1 MARKIID
8 IGAIGN
14 DGTGDSIRDSFRKVN
29 DNFRELYSSLG
40 LGDKLTFKN
49 LEDTPGS
56 YAGQENAVVA
66 VNPTETGLM
75 FKQLVPGTGIQ
86 FDFTTNPAE
95 IGISTIFSEIS
106 GDPTPQL
113 GGDLSARSG
122 GSQWRILDLTTPIFQ
137 DEAAPKSY
145 ADTKIGRGGT
155 TSIDPRTNA
164 VNPDFGVMTG
174 PLILSRD
181 PEPDDDETYNGLIA
195 ATKRYVDSSAF
206 GSSVN
211 LYVAMSGKDERPGVS
226 AAVQG
231 RALAYAYRTLEA
243 ALKRAEELVLESR
256 VEIGPYKKVLTY
268 GNGAGECYL
277 NSITEAPGGG
287 AGFAGTIYMSVSNVE
302 IASVGNNYRPGD
314 ILTISGGTFTEACR
328 IEILTTTSLP
338 GGVLTFRVISTGVY
352 SVLPG
357 SSAVATTSN
366 SAFGNGAAFD
376 ITFSVN
382 NITIDSPGSG
392 YGLVSVR
399 ITGGGGSGAFGSA
412 DVVNGQIAGITIT
425 DKGAGFTS
433 LPSLIV
439 NLPRFK
445 IFTDGARTDFTG
457 DVTDNSAQAI
467 RSRDIREGLYLR
479 GERSGALAQILSHS
493 GQLDGDDEIFDVD
506 IQFGAFQ
513 LNEPISYGD
522 ITKNIQITVLV
533 ESGTYEENF
542 PLRVPQNVAIV
553 GDEFRRCIVKPKKGV
568 SSSPWAL
575 LHFRRDDQVDG
586 NVRGPNNLNLLAP
599 TDRPFGYHYLHD
611 PSQPCYPL
619 INNPGNYRA
628 AADLLSL
635 NKTFIAAEVIGFI
648 NDRKLKGIS
657 PFSQNFDYDQNIC
670 QRDVGLLIDSMAFDL
685 RYGGQDRTISAALKY
700 YGNASGLIAITTQ
713 LSQTLAAI
721 NRINVLA
728 QDILQN
734 NPIDESLQ
742 ATYPQIID
750 RAFVTETGAPA
761 VFESLINAVQDVI
774 DGSGAVNYPEENDKM
789 DAFLLNDAVIVRAIT
804 IQGHGGFSMV
814 LDPTGQVLAKSP
826 YIQEAASFSRSIGT
840 KKFTGGMFVDGF
852 SGNLEFRIYQKL
864 SNTRLLVN
872 SLKREPKLPASFIVD
887 DQVYRINYVRDYIF
901 DPAGSTAQFVLDE
914 TTPWPFDVFTY
925 NSAICRRDVGL
936 IIDGLGYD
944 ILFDTNYNARKAG
957 LLYREANAEVVI
969 NTQKIL
975 TVQSVA
981 YAHELASDVV
991 SSSSAAVSV
1000 VNRSNNA
1007 ITKTIN
1013 NGVSFA
1019 PAVAFTNPPGVS
1031 ADIANA
1037 KVQILNNLL
1046 YIKEDCMGWILAQI
1060 ADGSIA
1066 LFPPSY
1072 SYNSNAYNRRFEA
1085 ILLAVVYDTLYG
1097 GNSQSRDIGLQF
1109 YNGVGDAV
1117 AFQFDVANEKDELVA
1132 AVERLKYVTQQVLQN
1147 LNPTVSYTT
1156 ISRYSGT
1163 VVGGATITNISALFD
1178 IVISIIND
1186 VTAAPAEVLPSPTAF
1201 GYDPTRV
1208 TARTTLLASKTTIQ
1222 DSTINFINENANKFE
1237 VLMPGNRSMLSNDFT
1252 QVADMGYGLVTTNGG
1267 LTEAVSMFT
1276 YYCQISYYSV
1286 NGGQIRSIGGS
1297 SAHGVYGLVAEGA
1310 DPLEVPVPVTLYHN
1324 FSQGAS
1330 IYSPTIAYPAAQ
1342 GNLYLFVEY
1351 DDYIP
1356 LNKCELE
1363 IDHRE
1368 FATFTGNIVGTTLD
1382 ITTMSTGEIRVGDT
1396 IYASG
1401 INPVR
1406 VTAFGTGTG
1415 GAGTYTLEAS
1425 RTYPSGP
1432 LWGSGYTGTIVKYP
1446 VTSVTTVDL
1455 PAGIAKINLG
1465 TASAAAGATGI
1476 IEGLFAT
1483 LPDNYKVT
1491 IRALSQVVLTGDV
1504 VSVTTRPSTGLVLDE
1519 APQVYRILEFE
1530 NYNDIRTCTI
1540 SVALETVI
1548 TTVAAHEQQ
1557 PGNPVKFIVSEG
1569 GTIPPGLTT
1578 NTVYYILTSGFTPN
1592 SFKIS
1597 TERDGNP
1604 VRVTGAGSGTFS
1616 FNTYGLARTTLRENY
1631 DYIDFTTLAY
1641 QPFRGSLTNF
1651 TVDYPANPT
1660 FVVSPGHGLIKGT
1673 VIRLSTTGNL
1683 PGGVSILKHYFVH
1696 NILDADKFEI
1706 SATIGTGS
1714 IPVTFTT
1721 TGTGVHSY
1729 GRVLGERGDSSFAIQ
1744 SLSSLDRNRVLDSV
1758 FTWKGTVHEVL
1769 NYTPPTTGTPY
1780 GLLEIDP
1787 PLNDAVTPYTSQI
1800 SHKASVKKD
1809 AGGNLTIR
1817 IALTRVT
1824 SHDMLEIGTGSYAD
1838 TNYPNE
1844 IYGPSVNP
1852 ASDAN
1857 ETQERGVGRTF
1868 YVTTDQFGNFR
1879 VGPYFRVDQ
1888 GTGNVTFSAAI
1899 TLSNLDGFGFK
1910 RGVPVSEFSTD
1921 DSMSDNATD
1930 TVPTEQAVRTYVERR
1945 LGLSHAGNI
1954 LSPGTLIPE
1963 DVGGF
1968 LALNGLLS
1976 MKGDLLMGNGVQ
1988 NYKIQN
1994 LDNPINPTDAV
2005 NLRSL
2010 TFNNFQEVS
2019 LNNINAGDI
2028 LTFTGAGRQAIN
2040 AALVGDIAYGF
2051 DSTANTVTA
2060 SINPGV
2066 ISNTQIDAAA
2076 NIAQSKLN
2084 LNAAT
2089 ARVNATGITQADR
2102 GLSSFDDAQ
2111 FTVTNGW
2118 VTIKNNGISLNKVQQ
2133 LASRTV
2139 VGNPNIATSDASA
2152 VSFNSVIDLGG
2163 GIKKSQYVSTGI
2175 LRRKGFVATGDSDYE
2190 VIETTAQ
2197 NDPDTIVKRDSQGN
2211 FTANIVTVG
2220 SIKSGTNVVLD
2231 VETSATGGFVQLHG
2245 FNGTTGLLIGD
2256 GTTSADRTSY
2266 YDNDRHIFRSQNR
2279 LSLAPITASQ
2289 LTAQSITTGSD
2300 TTIGTI
2306 TGQWV
2311 LASSPG
2317 VTNNRG
2323 NSRMQATY
2331 SADLAEF
2338 YEGDKEYDTGTVLI
2352 FGGEKEVTISTQAFD
2367 YRVAGV
2373 VSDDAAFSMYG
2384 ACPGFKNQIALQ
2396 GRVPCKVVGK
2406 IQKGD
2411 LIVTSNIPGVAMSA
2425 KHNAP
2430 SGTIIGKALENY
2442 DSDHI
2447 GTIEVAV
2454 GRT

>member
-40 LGDKLTFKN
+40 LGEKLTFRN
-49 LEDTPGS
+49 LEDTPNS
-56 YAGQENAVVA
+56 YAGQENAIVA

-86 FDFTTNPAE
+86 FDFTSNSNE

-106 GDPTPQL
+106 GDATPQL

-122 GSQWRILDLTTPIFQ
+122 GSQWRVLDLTTPIFQ
-137 DEAAPKSY
+137 DEAATKGY

-155 TSIDPRTNA
+155 NSIDPRTNA

-206 GSSVN
+206 GSAVN
-211 LYVAMSGKDERPGVS
+211 LYVATSGKDERPGVS
-226 AAVQG
+226 GAVQG
-231 RALAYAYRTLEA
+231 RALAYAYRTFEA
-243 ALKRAEELVLESR
+243 ALKRAEELVNESR

-277 NSITEAPGGG
+277 ANIVEAPGGG
-287 AGFAGTIYMSVSNVE
+287 AGFAGTIFMSVSGVQ
-302 IASVGNNYRPGD
+302 IDSVGNNYRPGD

-357 SSAVATTSN
+357 SSAVATTTN
-366 SAFGNGAAFD
+366 SAFGNGAKFD
-376 ITFSVN
+376 LTYSVN
-382 NITIDSPGSG
+382 NIVIDSPGSG

-412 DVVNGQIAGITIT
+412 DVVNGSIASITIT
-425 DKGAGFTS
+425 DKGTGFTA
-433 LPSLIV
+433 LPSLVV

-506 IQFGAFQ
+506 VQFGAFE
-513 LNEPISYGD
+513 LTEPISYGD
-522 ITKNIQITVLV
+522 ITKNIQITILV

-553 GDEFRRCIVKPKKGV
+553 GDEFRRCIVKPKKGI

-575 LHFRRDDQVDG
+575 LYFRRDDEVDG

-628 AADLLSL
+628 AADILTL

-648 NDRKLKGIS
+648 NDRKIKGIA
-657 PFSQNFDYDQNIC
+657 PFSQTFDYDQNIC

-721 NRINVLA
+721 DRINVLA
-728 QDILQN
+728 QDILAN
-734 NPIDESLQ
+734 EPIDESLQ
-742 ATYPQIID
+742 GTYSQIID
-750 RAFVTETGAPA
+750 RAFVTEVGAA
-761 VFESLINAVQDVI
+761 TVFEELVDAVKDVI

-789 DAFLLNDAVIVRAIT
+789 DAFLMNDAVIVRAVT

-826 YIQEAASFSRSIGT
+826 YIQEAASFSRSIGK

-852 SGNLEFRIYQKL
+852 AGNLEFRIYQKL

-925 NSAICRRDVGL
+925 NSSICRRDVGL

-944 ILFDTNYNARKAG
+944 ILFDTNYHARKAG

-969 NTQKIL
+969 TTQKIL
-975 TVQSVA
+975 TVQSIA
-981 YAHELASDVV
+981 YAHELAGGLV
-991 SSSSAAVSV
+991 SSSSAALTV
-1000 VNRSNNA
+1000 VNRSSNA
-1007 ITKTIN
+1007 IVKTIN
-1013 NGVSFA
+1013 NGISFA
-1019 PAVAFTNPPGVS
+1019 PSVAFTNPPGVD
-1031 ADIANA
+1031 ADIASA
-1037 KVQILNNLL
+1037 KLQILNNLL

-1060 ADGSIA
+1060 ADGSVT
-1066 LFPPSY
+1066 LYPPSY
-1072 SYNSNAYNRRFEA
+1072 VYNSNAYNRKFEA
-1085 ILLAVVYDTLYG
+1085 ILLAIVHDELYG
-1097 GNSQSRDIGLQF
+1097 GNKETRDIGLQF
-1109 YNGVGDAV
+1109 YNGVGDLV
-1117 AFQFDVANEKDELVA
+1117 QFQFNDSEKDELAA
-1132 AVERLKYVTQQVLQN
+1132 AVGRLKSVTLSVLQN
-1147 LNPTVSYTT
+1147 LAPAISYTT
-1156 ISRYSGT
+1156 ISRISGT
-1163 VVGGATITNISALFD
+1163 VVGLTTRTSISSRFDTI
-1178 IVISIIND
+1178 ISIIND
-1186 VTAAPAEVLPSPTAF
+1186 VSTAPAEVLPSPSTYV
-1201 GYDPTRV
+1201 YDPARV
-1208 TARTTLLASKTTIQ
+1208 TARTTLLSGKTSIQ
-1222 DSTINFINENANKFE
+1222 DDTIDFITENANKFE

-1276 YYCQISYYSV
+1276 YYCQISYYSI

-1297 SAHGVYGLVAEGA
+1297 SAHGVFGLVAEGA
-1310 DPLEVPVPVTLYHN
+1310 DPLEVPVPVTLYHD

-1330 IYSPTIAYPAAQ
+1330 VYSPTIAFPASQ
-1342 GNLYLFVEY
+1342 GNLYIFVEY
-1351 DDYIP
+1351 DDYVP
-1356 LNKCELE
+1356 LNKGELE
-1363 IDHRE
+1363 VDHRE
-1368 FATFTGNIVGTTLD
+1368 FATFTGTITGTSLD
-1382 ITTMSTGEIRVGDT
+1382 VTTMSTGLLQVGDT
-1396 IYASG
+1396 VYGSG
-1401 INPVR
+1401 IEPVKI
-1406 VTAFGTGTG
+1406 TGFGTGSG
-1415 GAGTYTLEAS
+1415 GAGTYTLAAS
-1425 RTYPSGP
+1425 RTFPSGS
-1432 LWGSGYTGTIVKYP
+1432 LWGSGLTGSIVKYP
-1446 VTSVTTVDL
+1446 ITSVTTVDL
-1455 PAGIAKINLG
+1455 PDGVAKINLG
-1465 TASAAAGATGI
+1465 TASAASGAAGVV
-1476 IEGLFAT
+1476 EGLFAS

-1491 IRALSQVVLTGDV
+1491 IRALSQIVLTGDV
-1504 VSVTTRPSTGLVLDE
+1504 VTVTTRPSTGLVLDE

-1530 NYNDIRTCTI
+1530 NYDDIRTCTI
-1540 SVALETVI
+1540 SVATETVI
-1548 TTVAAHEQQ
+1548 TTTLIHEQQ
-1557 PGNPVKFIVSEG
+1557 PGNPIRFRVSEG
-1569 GTIPPGLTT
+1569 GTLPTGIIA

-1597 TERDGNP
+1597 AERDGTPIN
-1604 VRVTGAGSGTFS
+1604 VTGAGSGTFS

-1631 DYIDFTTLAY
+1631 DYVDFTTLGY
-1641 QPFRGSLTNF
+1641 QPFRGSQTTF
-1651 TVDYPANPT
+1651 TVGFPANPT
-1660 FVVSPGHGLIKGT
+1660 FVTSVGHGLTIGT
-1673 VIRLSTTGNL
+1673 VIRLITTGNL
-1683 PGGVSILKHYFVH
+1683 PGGVSVLKHYFVH
-1696 NILDADKFEI
+1696 NILDADRFEI
-1706 SATIGTGS
+1706 SATIGIGS
-1714 IPVTFTT
+1714 NPVTFTGV
-1721 TGTGVHSY
+1721 GTGVHSY
-1729 GRVLGERGDSSFAIQ
+1729 GRVLGEVGDTSFAVQ
-1744 SLSSLDRNRVLDSV
+1744 SLSTLDRNRVLDSI
-1758 FTWKGTVHEVL
+1758 FTWKGTVHQIL
-1769 NYTPPTTGTPY
+1769 NYTPPTSLTPY
-1780 GLLEIDP
+1780 GLIEIDP
-1787 PLNDAVTPYTSQI
+1787 PLADNVTKYTAQI
-1800 SHKASVKKD
+1800 SHKGSVRKN

-1824 SHDMLEIGTGSYAD
+1824 SHDLLEIGTGSYAD

-1852 ASDAN
+1852 ATDAN

-1930 TVPTEQAVRTYVERR
+1930 TVPTEQAVRTYIERR
-1945 LGLSHAGNI
+1945 LGLTHAGNI
-1954 LSPGTLIPE
+1954 VSPGALIPE

-1968 LALNGLLS
+1968 MALNGLLS
-1976 MKGDLLMGNGVQ
+1976 MRGDLLMGNGIQ

-2019 LNNINAGDI
+2019 LNNINAGDV

-2040 AALVGDIAYGF
+2040 AAIVGDIDYSF
-2051 DSTANTVTA
+2051 DSTANTITA
-2060 SINPGV
+2060 NINPGV
-2066 ISNTQIDAAA
+2066 INNVEIGVAA

-2084 LNAAT
+2084 LNSATTRVSAA
-2089 ARVNATGITQADR
+2089 GITQADR

-2118 VTIKNNGISLNKVQQ
+2118 VTIKNNGITLNKVQQ
-2133 LASRTV
+2133 IASRTV
-2139 VGNPNIATSDASA
+2139 VGNSNIATADVSA
-2152 VSFNSVIDLGG
+2152 VSFATVVDLGG
-2163 GIKKSQYVSTGI
+2163 AIKKSQYSSTGI
-2175 LRRKGFVATGDSDYE
+2175 LRRRGFVPTGDSDYE
-2190 VIETTAQ
+2190 VLESTAQ
-2197 NDPDTIVKRDSQGN
+2197 SDPSTLVFRDTQSN
-2211 FTANIVTVG
+2211 FSANIITIN
-2220 SIKSGTNVVLD
+2220 SIKSGANIVLD
-2231 VETSATGGFVQLHG
+2231 VETSATGGFVQVHG

-2256 GTTSADRTSY
+2256 GTTPADRTTY

-2289 LTAQSITTGSD
+2289 ITVQSITTGGD

-2352 FGGEKEVTISTQAFD
+2352 FGGDKEVTISTQAFD
-2367 YRVAGV
+2367 HRVAGV

-2406 IQKGD
+2406 VQKGD
-2411 LIVTSNIPGVAMSA
+2411 LIVTSNVPGVAMSA
-2425 KHNAP
+2425 KNNAP
-2430 SGTIIGKALENY
+2430 SGTIIGKSLEDY

>member
-40 LGDKLTFKN
+40 LGDKLTFRN
-49 LEDTPGS
+49 LEDTPNS

-86 FDFTTNPAE
+86 FDFTTNSQE

-137 DEAAPKSY
+137 TEAANKSY

-181 PEPDDDETYNGLIA
+181 PEPDDDETYNGLVA

-211 LYVAMSGKDERPGVS
+211 LYVAVSGKDERPGVS
-226 AAVQG
+226 SAVQG
-231 RALAYAYRTLEA
+231 RALAYAYRTFES

-268 GNGAGECYL
+268 GNGIGECFL
-277 NSITEAPGGG
+277 SSIAEAPGGG
-287 AGFAGTIYMSVSNVE
+287 AGFAGTIFMSVSNVQ
-302 IASVGNNYRPGD
+302 INSVGNNYRPGD
-314 ILTISGGTFTEACR
+314 ILTILGGTFTEACR

-357 SSAVATTSN
+357 SVGVATSSTS
-366 SAFGNGAAFD
+366 SFGNGAAFD
-376 ITFSVN
+376 ITYSVN
-382 NITIDSPGSG
+382 NIVINSPGSG
-392 YGLVSVR
+392 YSLVSVR
-399 ITGGGGSGAFGSA
+399 IVGGGGSGAFGSA
-412 DVVNGQIAGITIT
+412 DVAGGEIASITIT

-433 LPSLIV
+433 LPSLVV

-457 DVTDNSAQAI
+457 DVTDNSPQAI
-467 RSRDIREGLYLR
+467 RSRDLREGLFLR

-506 IQFGAFQ
+506 IQFGSFEVG
-513 LNEPISYGD
+513 EPISYGD
-522 ITKNIQITVLV
+522 VTKNIQITILV
-533 ESGTYEENF
+533 ESGIYEENF

-575 LHFRRDDQVDG
+575 IHFRRDDDIDG
-586 NVRGPNNLNLLAP
+586 NVRGNNNLNLVAP
-599 TDRPFGYHYLHD
+599 TGQNFGYHYLHD
-611 PSQPCYPL
+611 PSRPCYPI

-628 AADLLSL
+628 AADLLTL
-635 NKTFIAAEVIGFI
+635 NKTFIAAELIGFI
-648 NDRKLKGIS
+648 NDRKLKSIT
-657 PFSQNFDYDQNIC
+657 PFSPTFEYDQNLWL
-670 QRDVGLLIDSMAFDL
+670 RDIGILLDSVTFDL
-685 RYGGQDRTISAALKY
+685 RYGGQDRTIASALECY
-700 YGNASGLIAITTQ
+700 SSDEGITANPAEI
-713 LSQTLAAI
+713 SQTLAVI
-721 NRINVLA
+721 QRIDVLA
-728 QDILQN
+728 QEILQN
-734 NPIDESLQ
+734 SPIGESLQ
-742 ATYPQIID
+742 ATYSQIID
-750 RAFVTETGAPA
+750 RAFVTEVGAST
-761 VFESLINAVQDVI
+761 VFSSLITAIEDVI
-774 DGSGAVNYPEENDKM
+774 DGSGSVNYPEENDKM
-789 DAFLLNDAVIVRAIT
+789 DAFLLNDAVIVRAVT

-814 LDPTGQVLAKSP
+814 LDPLGQVLAKSP
-826 YIQEAASFSRSIGT
+826 YIQEAASFSRSIGK

-852 SGNLEFRIYQKL
+852 AGNLEFKIFEKI

-872 SLKREPKLPASFIVD
+872 GLKREPKLPASFIVD
-887 DQVYRINYVRDYIF
+887 DQVYRINYVRDYVF

-944 ILFDTNYNARKAG
+944 IVFDTNYNARKAG

-969 NTQKIL
+969 DTQKLL
-975 TVQSVA
+975 TVEA
-981 YAHELASDVV
+981 IAFAHDLASDIVA
-991 SSSSAAVSV
+991 SSSAAVSV
-1000 VNRSNNA
+1000 VSRSNSA
-1007 ITKTIN
+1007 ITKIIN

-1019 PAVAFTNPPGVS
+1019 PAIAFTNPPALDSEIV
-1031 ADIANA
+1031 NA
-1037 KVQILNNLL
+1037 KNQILNNLL
-1046 YIKEDCMGWILAQI
+1046 YIKEDCMGWILSQI
-1060 ADGSIA
+1060 ADGSVT
-1066 LFPPSY
+1066 LFPPAY
-1072 SYNSNAYNRRFEA
+1072 SYNSNVYNRRFEA
-1085 ILLAVVYDTLYG
+1085 ILLAVVYDSLYG

-1109 YNGVGDAV
+1109 YNGVGDAI
-1117 AFQFDVANEKDELVA
+1117 AFQFDIAEKEELVA
-1132 AVERLKYVTQQVLQN
+1132 AVGRLKLVTQQILQN
-1147 LNPTVSYTT
+1147 LNPSISYTT
-1156 ISRYSGT
+1156 ITRITGPVVSGP
-1163 VVGGATITNISALFD
+1163 TISNISALFD
-1178 IVISIIND
+1178 IVISIIDN
-1186 VTAAPAEVLPSPTAF
+1186 VSAAPAEVLPSLGAF

-1208 TARTTLLASKTTIQ
+1208 AARTALLSGKTSIQ
-1222 DSTINFINENANKFE
+1222 NGAIDFITANANKFE
-1237 VLMPGNRSMLSNDFT
+1237 VLMSGNRSMLSNDFT
-1252 QVADMGYGLVTTNGG
+1252 QVCDMGYGLVTTNGG

-1276 YYCQISYYSV
+1276 YYCQISYYSI

-1297 SAHGVYGLVAEGA
+1297 SAHGVFGLVAEGA
-1310 DPLEVPVPVTLYHN
+1310 DPLEVPVPVTLYHD
-1324 FSQGAS
+1324 FSQGADV
-1330 IYSPTIAYPAAQ
+1330 YSPTIAFPAAQ
-1342 GNLYLFVEY
+1342 GNLYIFVRY

-1356 LNKCELE
+1356 LNKSELE

-1368 FATFTGNIVGTTLD
+1368 FATFIGAIVGTTLTV
-1382 ITTMSTGEIRVGDT
+1382 TTMSTGDLKVGDT
-1396 IYASG
+1396 IYATG
-1401 INPVR
+1401 IAPVR
-1406 VTAFGTGTG
+1406 ITAVVSGSG
-1415 GAGTYTLEAS
+1415 GVGTYTLANS
-1425 RTYPSGP
+1425 RTYTSGP
-1432 LWGSGYTGTIVKYP
+1432 LSGSGYTGNIVKYP
-1446 VTSVTTVDL
+1446 VTSVTTQDL
-1455 PAGIAKINLG
+1455 PEGIAKVNLG

-1476 IEGLFAT
+1476 VEGLFAS
-1483 LPDNYKVT
+1483 LPDNYRVT
-1491 IRALSQVVLTGDV
+1491 IRALSQIVLTGDV

-1519 APQVYRILEFE
+1519 APLVYRILEFE

-1540 SVALETVI
+1540 SVARETVI
-1548 TTVAAHEQQ
+1548 TTVAPHEQR
-1557 PGNPVKFIVSEG
+1557 PGNPIKFQVSDG
-1569 GTIPPGLTT
+1569 GTIPGGLTT
-1578 NTVYYILTSGFTPN
+1578 NTIYYILTSGFTLS

-1597 TERDGNP
+1597 VERDGTP
-1604 VRVTGAGSGTFS
+1604 VQVTTAGVGPFS
-1616 FNTYGLARTTLRENY
+1616 FNSHGLARTTLRENY

-1641 QPFRGSLTNF
+1641 QPFRGSLVNF

-1660 FVVSPGHGLIKGT
+1660 FVNSANHGLVEGNI
-1673 VIRLSTTGNL
+1673 IRLTTTGNL
-1683 PGGVSILKHYFVH
+1683 PGGVTILKHYFVH
-1696 NILDADKFEI
+1696 NVLDNNRFEI
-1706 SATIGTGS
+1706 SATVGIGS
-1714 IPVTFTT
+1714 IPLTFTGVG
-1721 TGTGVHSY
+1721 TGTQRY
-1729 GRVLGERGDSSFAIQ
+1729 GRVLGERGDSTFAVQ
-1744 SLSSLDRNRVLDSV
+1744 SLSSGDRNRILDSV

-1769 NYTPPTTGTPY
+1769 NYTPPAGANQF
-1780 GLLEIDP
+1780 GLIEITP
-1787 PLNDAVTPYTSQI
+1787 PLADDVTGYTSQI
-1800 SHKASVKKD
+1800 SHKGSVKKD

-1817 IALTRVT
+1817 ISLTRVT
-1824 SHDMLEIGTGSYAD
+1824 SHDLLEIGTGSYAD

-1844 IYGPSVNP
+1844 IYGPPVNP
-1852 ASDAN
+1852 ATDAN
-1857 ETQERGVGRTF
+1857 ETIERGVGRTF
-1868 YVTTDQFGNFR
+1868 YVTTDQFGNFK

-1930 TVPTEQAVRTYVERR
+1930 TVPTEQATRTYIERR
-1945 LGLSHAGNI
+1945 LGLTHSGNI
-1954 LSPGTLIPE
+1954 VSPGTLIPE

-1968 LALNGLLS
+1968 LSLNGLLS
-1976 MKGDLLMGNGVQ
+1976 MKADLLMGNGIQ

-1994 LDNPINPTDAV
+1994 LDNPVNPTDAV

-2019 LNNINAGDI
+2019 LRNINAGDI

-2040 AALVGDIAYGF
+2040 AAIVGDVTYGF
-2051 DSTANTVTA
+2051 DSTANTVT
-2060 SINPGV
+2060 SSVNPGV
-2066 ISNTQIDAAA
+2066 INNAQINNSAA
-2076 NIAQSKLN
+2076 IAQSKLN

-2089 ARVNATGITQADR
+2089 TRADAVGITQAAR
-2102 GLSSFDDAQ
+2102 GIASFDDAQ

-2118 VTIKNNGISLNKVQQ
+2118 VTIKNNGVGLSKIQQ
-2133 LASRTV
+2133 IASRTV
-2139 VGNPNIATSDASA
+2139 VGNPNIAAGDVSA
-2152 VSFNSVIDLGG
+2152 VTFASVVDLGG
-2163 GIKKSQYVSTGI
+2163 AIKKSQYTSTGI
-2175 LRRKGFVATGDSDYE
+2175 LRRRGFVNTGDSDYE
-2190 VIETTAQ
+2190 VLEATAQ
-2197 NDPDTIVKRDSQGN
+2197 PDPSTIVSRDVQGN
-2211 FTANIVTVG
+2211 FSANIITIN
-2220 SIKSGTNVVLD
+2220 SIKSGANVVID
-2231 VETSATGGFVQLHG
+2231 VETTTTGGFVQVHG

-2256 GTTSADRTSY
+2256 GSLSADRTTY

-2306 TGQWV
+2306 TGQWI
-2311 LASSPG
+2311 LASTPG

-2367 YRVAGV
+2367 HRVAGV

-2406 IQKGD
+2406 VQKGD

-2425 KHNAP
+2425 KNNAA
-2430 SGTIIGKALENY
+2430 SGTIIGKSLEDYN
-2442 DSDHI
+2442 SDHI

>member
-40 LGDKLTFKN
+40 LGEKLTFRN
-49 LEDTPGS
+49 LEDTPNS
-56 YAGQENAVVA
+56 YAGQENAVVS
-66 VNPTETGLM
+66 VNQTETGLI

-86 FDFTTNPAE
+86 FDFTSNPLE

-122 GSQWRILDLTTPIFQ
+122 GSQWRILDLSTPIFQ
-137 DEAAPKSY
+137 TEAATKGY
-145 ADTKIGRGGT
+145 VDTKIGRGGT

-181 PEPDDDETYNGLIA
+181 PEPDDDETYNGLVA

-211 LYVAMSGKDERPGVS
+211 LYVAVSGKDERPGVS
-226 AAVQG
+226 SAVQG
-231 RALAYAYRTLEA
+231 RALAYAYRTFEA

-277 NSITEAPGGG
+277 ANITEAPGGG
-287 AGFAGTIYMSVSNVE
+287 AGFAGTIYMSVSGVE
-302 IASVGNNYRPGD
+302 ISSVGNNYRPGD
-314 ILTISGGTFTEACR
+314 IITIAGGAFTEACR

-352 SVLPG
+352 SALPG
-357 SSAVATTSN
+357 SSGVATTSN

-376 ITFSVN
+376 LTYSVN
-382 NITIDSPGSG
+382 NIVIDSVGSG

-399 ITGGGGSGAFGSA
+399 IVGGGGSGAFGSA
-412 DVVNGQIAGITIT
+412 DVVNGEIAGITIT
-425 DKGAGFTS
+425 DKGTGFTS
-433 LPSLIV
+433 LPNLVV

-467 RSRDIREGLYLR
+467 RSRDIREGLFLR

-506 IQFGAFQ
+506 IQFGAFE
-513 LNEPISYGD
+513 LTEPISYGD

-533 ESGTYEENF
+533 ESGLYEENF

-575 LHFRRDDQVDG
+575 LHFRRDDEIDG
-586 NVRGPNNLNLLAP
+586 NVRGATNLNLLAP
-599 TDRPFGYHYLHD
+599 AGQPFGYHYLHD

-628 AADLLSL
+628 AADLLTL

-648 NDRKLKGIS
+648 NDRKLKNIS
-657 PFSQNFDYDQNIC
+657 PFSNTFDYDQNIC

-685 RYGGQDRTISAALKY
+685 KYGGQDRTISAALKY

-721 NRINVLA
+721 ERINVLA
-728 QDILQN
+728 QDILLN

-742 ATYPQIID
+742 GTYSQIID

-761 VFESLINAVQDVI
+761 VFESLVNAVKDVI

-789 DAFLLNDAVIVRAIT
+789 DAFLMNDAVIVRAVT

-826 YIQEAASFSRSIGT
+826 YIQEAASFSRSIGK

-852 SGNLEFRIYQKL
+852 SGNLEFKIYQKL

-925 NSAICRRDVGL
+925 NSSICRRDVGL

-969 NTQKIL
+969 TTQKIL
-975 TVQSVA
+975 TVRSIA
-981 YAHELASDVV
+981 YAHELAGAVV
-991 SSSSAAVSV
+991 TSSSAATTATT
-1000 VNRSNNA
+1000 RSSNA
-1007 ITKTIN
+1007 ITKIIN

-1019 PAVAFTNPPGVS
+1019 PAVAFTNPPGVGV
-1031 ADIANA
+1031 DVANA
-1037 KVQILNNLL
+1037 KIQILNNLL

-1060 ADGSIA
+1060 ADGSVT

-1085 ILLAVVYDTLYG
+1085 ILLAVVYDSLYG

-1117 AFQFDVANEKDELVA
+1117 AFQFDVSEKDELVA
-1132 AVERLKYVTQQVLQN
+1132 AVGRLKYVTQQVLQN
-1147 LNPTVSYTT
+1147 LNPTVAYTT
-1156 ISRYSGT
+1156 ITRFSGT
-1163 VVGGATITNISALFD
+1163 VVGGTTITAISALFD

-1186 VTAAPAEVLPSPTAF
+1186 VGAAPVEALPSPSAF
-1201 GYDPTRV
+1201 GYDPARV
-1208 TARTTLLASKTTIQ
+1208 SARTTLLASKTSIQ
-1222 DSTINFINENANKFE
+1222 DDTIDYITANANKFE

-1276 YYCQISYYSV
+1276 YYCQISYYSI

-1310 DPLEVPVPVTLYHN
+1310 DPLEVPVPVTLYHD

-1330 IYSPTIAYPAAQ
+1330 IYSPTIAYPATQ

-1351 DDYIP
+1351 DDYVP
-1356 LNKCELE
+1356 LNKSELE
-1363 IDHRE
+1363 VDHRE
-1368 FATFTGNIVGTTLD
+1368 FATFSGTITGTSLNVV
-1382 ITTMSTGEIRVGDT
+1382 TMTTGELKVGDT
-1396 IYASG
+1396 VYANG
-1401 INPVR
+1401 IDPVR
-1406 VTAFGTGTG
+1406 ITGFGTGSG
-1415 GAGTYTLEAS
+1415 GVGTYTLASS
-1425 RTYPSGP
+1425 RTFTLGSLY
-1432 LWGSGYTGTIVKYP
+1432 GSGYTGSIVKYP
-1446 VTSVTTVDL
+1446 VTSVTTTDL
-1455 PAGIAKINLG
+1455 PAGVAKINLG
-1465 TASAAAGATGI
+1465 TASAAAGASGVV
-1476 IEGLFAT
+1476 EGLFAT
-1483 LPDNYKVT
+1483 LPDGFRVT
-1491 IRALSQVVLTGDV
+1491 VRALSQIVLTGDV

-1519 APQVYRILEFE
+1519 APIVYRILEFE
-1530 NYNDIRTCTI
+1530 TYNDLRTCTI
-1540 SVALETVI
+1540 SVASEAVI
-1548 TTVAAHEQQ
+1548 TTVLPHEQQ
-1557 PGNPVKFIVSEG
+1557 PGSPVKFTVTDFGALPTGISS
-1569 GTIPPGLTT
+1569 TL
-1578 NTVYYILTSGFTPN
+1578 VYYILTSGFTPN

-1597 TERDGNP
+1597 TERDGTP
-1604 VRVTGAGSGTFS
+1604 VATTGAGSGTFT

-1631 DYIDFTTLAY
+1631 DYVDFTTLAY
-1641 QPFRGSLTNF
+1641 QPFRGSLVNF
-1651 TVDYPANPT
+1651 TVDYPSNPT
-1660 FVVSPGHGLIKGT
+1660 FVNSAGHGLVQGT
-1673 VIRLSTTGNL
+1673 TIRLSTTGNL
-1683 PGGVSILKHYFVH
+1683 PGGSSILKHYFVH
-1696 NILDADKFEI
+1696 NVLDANRFEI
-1706 SATIGTGS
+1706 SATIGEGS
-1714 IPVTFTT
+1714 IPVSFTT
-1721 TGTGVHSY
+1721 LGTGTHSY
-1729 GRVLGERGDSSFAIQ
+1729 GRVIGERGDSTFAVQ
-1744 SLSSLDRNRVLDSV
+1744 SLSTLDRNRVLDSV
-1758 FTWKGTVHEVL
+1758 FTWKGTVHEIL
-1769 NYTPPTTGTPY
+1769 NYTPPTTLTPY
-1780 GLLEIDP
+1780 GIVEIDP
-1787 PLNDAVTPYTSQI
+1787 PLADDVITYTAQI

-1809 AGGNLTIR
+1809 SGGNLTIR

-1824 SHDMLEIGTGSYAD
+1824 SHDLLEIGTGSYAD

-1852 ASDAN
+1852 ATDAN

-1930 TVPTEQAVRTYVERR
+1930 TVPTEQAVRTYIERR
-1945 LGLSHAGNI
+1945 LGLTHAGNI
-1954 LSPGTLIPE
+1954 VTPSALIPE

-1968 LALNGLLS
+1968 VALNGLLS
-1976 MKGDLLMGNGVQ
+1976 MKADLLMGNGIQ

-2010 TFNNFQEVS
+2010 TFNNFQEVT

-2040 AALVGDIAYGF
+2040 AALVGDVTYGF

-2066 ISNTQIDAAA
+2066 IGNTQINAGAA
-2076 NIAQSKLN
+2076 ISQSKLN
-2084 LNAAT
+2084 LNAAGTRTT
-2089 ARVNATGITQADR
+2089 AVGITQADR
-2102 GLSSFDDAQ
+2102 GLSSFDDVQ

-2118 VTIKNNGISLNKVQQ
+2118 VTIKNNGIALNKVQQ

-2139 VGNPNIATSDASA
+2139 VGNSNIATADATA
-2152 VSFNSVIDLGG
+2152 VPFNTVVDLGG

-2175 LRRKGFVATGDSDYE
+2175 LRRRGFVATGDSDYE
-2190 VIETTAQ
+2190 ILETTAQ
-2197 NDPDTIVKRDSQGN
+2197 NDPDTIVKRDSQGD
-2211 FTANIVTVG
+2211 FAARIVTVS
-2220 SIKSGTNVVLD
+2220 SIKSSTNVVLD
-2231 VETSATGGFVQLHG
+2231 IETSATGGFVQIHG

-2256 GTTSADRTSY
+2256 GTTTADRTTY

-2306 TGQWV
+2306 TGQWI
-2311 LASSPG
+2311 LASTPG

-2331 SADLAEF
+2331 AADLAEF
-2338 YEGDKEYDTGTVLI
+2338 YEGDKEYDAGTVLV
-2352 FGGEKEVTISTQAFD
+2352 FGGEKEVTISTEEFD

-2373 VSDDAAFSMYG
+2373 VSDDAAYSMYG

-2406 IQKGD
+2406 VKKGD
-2411 LIVTSNIPGVAMSA
+2411 LIVTSKIPGVAMSA
-2425 KHNAP
+2425 RHNAP
-2430 SGTIIGKALENY
+2430 SGTIIGKSLEDY